1 MSNSNEVW
9 AERNYR
15 ALRTDPW
22 RGIPVAEKRRIKLP
36 KDWGWEVLG
45 VVCLV
50 AVLIALAYMPSPATG
65 S

>member
-9 AERNYR
+9 ADRNFR

-22 RGIPVAEKRRIKLP
+22 RDIPVAEKRRIKLP
-36 KDWGWEVLG
+36 KGWGWEVLG

-50 AVLIALAYMPSPATG
+50 AVLIALAYMPSPVTG
-65 S
+65 G